1 MSYNLRP
8 RTISASFRNDEEVEE
23 VLDGDNSESGDNVS
37 EDLEESD
44 EYEVECESSDTDE
57 IDDGVW
63 LGKLIVRSASVRF
76 QRSRSAQKKTQG
88 EEWLYLGYENATALV
103 R

>member
-23 VLDGDNSESGDNVS
+23 VLDGDDSESGDNVS

-44 EYEVECESSDTDE
+44 E
-57 IDDGVW
+57 
-63 LGKLIVRSASVRF
+63 
-76 QRSRSAQKKTQG
+76 
-88 EEWLYLGYENATALV
+88 
-103 R
+103 